1 MNMRWLLTTTVS
13 FVRLPD
19 GRALAVI
26 PSLPYKP
33 GTAVAYALGDEYI
46 RVDLSLIRAARR
58 LYGPD
63 RAALAEELKLRGY
76 TLRIIG
82 KKKLMP
88 ILERI
93 ADHAS
98 MRT

>member
-1 MNMRWLLTTTVS
+1 MNMRQLLTTAVS

-19 GRALAVI
+19 GRALAVF
-26 PSLPYKP
+26 PFLMSEPR
-33 GTAVAYALGDEYI
+33 AAFAYALGDGYV
-46 RVDLSLIRAARR
+46 RADLGPVRAARR
-58 LYGPD
+58 LHGPD
-63 RAALAEELKLRGY
+63 RAALAEELERRGY
-76 TLRIIG
+76 TLRVVG

-88 ILERI
+88 ILERT